1 MGRRGWVLSSVVFL
15 ALAGLVGAAC
25 GSAGGRATTGL
36 APRAGGAFNA
46 EGAPVA
52 MPSPAPAQG
61 GAIGFGQTLPQLQ
74 QRVVKTASISVQL
87 KKGTFTAQFQ
97 EASLI
102 AGRHGGYVASS
113 ETTEGK
119 FQSGILIVRV
129 PADQFEVALSELKG
143 LGKLQSE
150 RVSGQDVTG
159 QFVDLQARL
168 RNWEAQETVL
178 LRLMNKASSIDDS
191 IKVQRQLQDVQLNI
205 EEIRGQVHA
214 LSNQADLSTITMSMA
229 EAGAVPAQPQS
240 NSLLARAWHQ
250 AAHGFVAVIAAVVV
264 GVGYL
269 LPIGLV
275 LVALGAGWFL
285 IRRRR
290 QGVAAAS

>member
-1 MGRRGWVLSSVVFL
+1 MPL
-15 ALAGLVGAAC
+15 
-25 GSAGGRATTGL
+25 
-36 APRAGGAFNA
+36 
-46 EGAPVA
+46 
-52 MPSPAPAQG
+52 PSPA
-61 GAIGFGQTLPQLQ
+61 GAGPVVLGQNLPQLQ
-74 QRVVKTASISVQL
+74 QRVVKTASISLQL
-87 KKGTFTAQFQ
+87 KKGTFAQQFQ

-113 ETTEGK
+113 ETTQGK
-119 FQSGILIVRV
+119 LQSGTLVVRV

-150 RVSGQDVTG
+150 RISGQDVTG

-178 LRLMNKASSIDDS
+178 LRLMTRASSIDDS
-191 IKVQRQLQDVQLNI
+191 IKVQRQLQEVQLAI

-214 LSNQADLSTITMSMA
+214 LSDQADLSTISMSMA
-229 EAGAVPAQPQS
+229 EAGAVPVQPRTD
-240 NSLLARAWHQ
+240 SLLARAWHQ
-250 AAHGFVAVIAAVVV
+250 AIRGFVGVIAAVVV

-269 LPIGLV
+269 LPIGLFLAAIGV
-275 LVALGAGWFL
+275 GWFL